1 MKAIVP
7 VLLDQAVQDE
17 DKLRIVLLYILA
29 KNGISSDNLEKL
41 MQHAQIQ
48 PNEKQ
53 TIENL
58 NMLGV
63 NVVPEVSRPWPYHA
77 GVIVVPELSNMP
89 EFNQHATRQD

>member
-7 VLLDQAVQDE
+7 ILLDQAVQDE

-48 PNEKQ
+48 PQEKQ

-63 NVVPEVSRPWPYHA
+63 NVIPEVRK
-77 GVIVVPELSNMP
+77 GG
-89 EFNQHATRQD
+89 